1 MHKPLRTTSA
11 ASLVVLAT
19 MIAGCATPQTRV
31 VGAQFGGKATVEVGL
46 ATRALAALNSNNVP
60 LAIDLAER
68 AVAKTP
74 TDAGFRALLGNA
86 YFAGGR
92 FRSAESAYRDSLTL
106 YADQPQVMLKLALT
120 QIASGKGRE
129 AVAFLNT
136 TRNILDPSDYGL
148 AMALA
153 GRPDDA
159 IAVLDTAARQKGA
172 DATVRQNLALAHA
185 LAGDWSQARIIAS
198 QDVPANQLDSR
209 MGQWMQ
215 LAKPKTAA
223 DQVATLL
230 GVTPAAADAGQPV
243 QLALNKTDTRVAEAA
258 APAAAPATVAK
269 PAPVAPMKVAQATPA
284 PTAQPTEAPFV
295 AAVAPKAPVAVVA
308 AAAAPPVK
316 ATGLAALAA
325 TAVAEA
331 KAVLASVIPS
341 SPAPAPKPAKA
352 TQPKRVA
359 QPGVRNGKSP
369 AVVQLGAYGSAQRVL
384 TAWDGAA
391 RKYGALKAY
400 APMSARFASP
410 KGTFYRLSVRGF
422 NSVAEANALCS
433 SLRRQGGS
441 CFVRNTAGDA
451 PVQLASR

>member
-1 MHKPLRTTSA
+1 MHKPLRNTSA

-31 VGAQFGGKATVEVGL
+31 AGAQFGGKATVEVGL

-60 LAIDLAER
+60 MAIDLAER

-92 FRSAESAYRDSLTL
+92 FRSAEAAYRDSLQL
-106 YADQPQVMLKLALT
+106 YPGQPQIALKLALV
-120 QIASGKGRE
+120 QIASGKNRE
-129 AVAFLNT
+129 AVAFLNSS
-136 TRNILDPSDYGL
+136 REMLDASDYGL

-153 GRPDDA
+153 GRPNEAVA
-159 IAVLDTAARQKGA
+159 ILDPAARQKGA

-185 LAGDWSQARIIAS
+185 LAGDWVQARLVAS
-198 QDVPANQLDSR
+198 QDVPSNQLDAR
-209 MGQWMQ
+209 MAQWMQ
-215 LAKPKTAA
+215 LANPKSSA
-223 DQVATLL
+223 DQVAALM
-230 GVTPAAADAGQPV
+230 GVTPAASDAGQPV
-243 QLALNKTDTRVAEAA
+243 QLALNKVDTQVAQAA
-258 APAAAPATVAK
+258 APTPAPAAPPAKAPVIAAVAPAK
-269 PAPVAPMKVAQATPA
+269 PAPV
-284 PTAQPTEAPFV
+284 
-295 AAVAPKAPVAVVA
+295 VVA
-308 AAAAPPVK
+308 AAAPAPVK

-331 KAVLASVIPS
+331 KAVLASVMPA
-341 SPAPAPKPAKA
+341 SPAPAAKPAKA
-352 TQPKRVA
+352 KRAA

-369 AVVQLGAYGSAQRVL
+369 AVVQLGAYGSAERVQM
-384 TAWDGAA
+384 AWNGAA
-391 RKYGALKAY
+391 KKYGALKSY

-422 NSVAEANALCS
+422 NSVGEANSLCN
-433 SLRRQGGS
+433 SLRRAGQG

-451 PVQLASR
+451 PVQFASR

>member
-1 MHKPLRTTSA
+1 MHKPLRNTSA

-92 FRSAESAYRDSLTL
+92 FRSAEAAYRDSLQL
-106 YADQPQVMLKLALT
+106 YANQPQIMLKLALV
-120 QIASGKGRE
+120 QIASGKTRE
-129 AVAFLNT
+129 AVAFLNSS
-136 TRNILDPSDYGL
+136 RDILDASDYGL

-153 GRPDDA
+153 GRPNEA
-159 IAVLDTAARQKGA
+159 VAVLDTAARQQGA

-185 LAGDWSQARIIAS
+185 LAGDWAQARIVAA
-198 QDVPANQLDSR
+198 QDVPANQLDDR
-209 MGQWMQ
+209 MGQWMK
-215 LAKPKTAA
+215 LASPKTAA
-223 DQVATLL
+223 DQVATLI
-230 GVTPAAADAGQPV
+230 GVTPAAVDAGQPV
-243 QLALNKTDTRVAEAA
+243 QLALNKVDTRVAQAA
-258 APAAAPATVAK
+258 APAPAKAAKAAPAPAKVAEAAPAPAQPVKAPVVAAVAPAK
-269 PAPVAPMKVAQATPA
+269 PAPVI
-284 PTAQPTEAPFV
+284 
-295 AAVAPKAPVAVVA
+295 VA
-308 AAAAPPVK
+308 AAAPPPVK

-331 KAVLASVIPS
+331 KAVLASVMPS
-341 SPAPAPKPAKA
+341 GPAPAAKPAKA
-352 TQPKRVA
+352 KRAA
-359 QPGVRNGKSP
+359 QPAVRNGKSP
-369 AVVQLGAYGSAQRVL
+369 AVVQLGAYGSAARVL
-384 TAWDGAA
+384 TAWNGAA
-391 RKYGALKAY
+391 KKYGALKAY

-422 NSVAEANALCS
+422 NSVGEANNLCN
-433 SLRRQGGS
+433 SLRRAGGS

-451 PVQLASR
+451 PVQFASR

>member
-1 MHKPLRTTSA
+1 MHKPLRNTSA

-31 VGAQFGGKATVEVGL
+31 AGAQFGGKATVEVGL

-60 LAIDLAER
+60 MAIDLAER
-68 AVAKTP
+68 AVEKTP

-92 FRSAESAYRDSLTL
+92 FRSAEAAYRDSLTL
-106 YADQPQVMLKLALT
+106 YPSQPQIMLKLALV
-120 QIASGKGRE
+120 QIASAKSRE
-129 AVAFLNT
+129 AVAFLNS
-136 TRNILDPSDYGL
+136 TREALDASDYGL

-153 GRPDDA
+153 GRPNEA
-159 IAVLDTAARQKGA
+159 VTVLDKAARQKDA

-185 LAGDWSQARIIAS
+185 LAGDWSQARIVAA
-198 QDVPANQLDSR
+198 QDVPANQLDAR
-209 MGQWMQ
+209 MAQWMQ
-215 LAKPKTAA
+215 LANPKSSA

-243 QLALNKTDTRVAEAA
+243 RLALYKSDTQLAQAAPASAKASPAAPAKVAAA
-258 APAAAPATVAK
+258 APAPA
-269 PAPVAPMKVAQATPA
+269 
-284 PTAQPTEAPFV
+284 AQPKVPVV
-295 AAVAPKAPVAVVA
+295 AAVAKPTPAPVVA
-308 AAAAPPVK
+308 ASAPAPLK
-316 ATGLAALAA
+316 STSLAALAA

-331 KAVLASVIPS
+331 KAVLASVLPA

-352 TQPKRVA
+352 KHAA
-359 QPGVRNGKSP
+359 QPAVRNGRSP
-369 AVVQLGAYGSAQRVL
+369 AVVQLGAYGSANRVL
-384 TAWDGAA
+384 EAWNANA
-391 RKYGALKAY
+391 KKYGALKSY

-422 NSVAEANALCS
+422 NSVGEASALCN
-433 SLRRQGGS
+433 SLRRQGAS

-451 PVQLASR
+451 PVQFASR